1 MKKLLLVLLL
11 IYHGYSFATLSVEAD
26 RKTALLGETF
36 RLIFTLDSQ
45 EQTISPD
52 LRPLKKDFTIVG
64 TESNLSYTIVN
75 GKAQGSSQWIILLSA
90 NKTGLLKIPPIQIGN
105 QKSPEI
111 SIEVSR
117 HQLSDPDKVLS
128 DGPSSEVMLKTEAS
142 PSKDVFVNQQII
154 YTVKLYN
161 SQRLLDA
168 EYEAPK
174 IADALVV
181 TLGDSHRSETVLNG
195 RNYIVEEQRYAIF
208 PQKSGDLKIISPFF
222 RALLFDAVP
231 RRIIVHD
238 KPIHL
243 TVKPAPVMSDVNKA
257 VFLAKQ
263 LSLTEMYGTE
273 QKSFSQGDTL
283 VREVT
288 LQASGVPAEL
298 LPTIPFEK
306 SDAFSV
312 YSEKP
317 ELKNSANQNDLI
329 GRAVVKATYL
339 LNKSGAITIP
349 ALEITWFNTE
359 TGKEVVSRLPERVI
373 QVKASARKKDQVA
386 PSNLIKSQT
395 KTPALTVKKLA
406 DRTVISKPIK
416 WVSIVGIGFLFIL
429 LIIFILYV
437 LNKYP
442 IRKKSAKRLA
452 LKRVHAACIHH
463 SPTKAEVALLYFA
476 KIYWPGVDVLNLHQL
491 AQLVHDASLKKQ
503 LLLLSEALYGKKG
516 QQWQG
521 DHLWQCLQAF
531 VHLKKTRKKKGKSL
545 PPINPS

>member
-11 IYHGYSFATLSVEAD
+11 ICHGYSFATLSVDTD

-45 EQTISPD
+45 EQTMSPD

-64 TESNLSYTIVN
+64 TENSLSYTIVN

-90 NKTGLLKIPPIQIGN
+90 NKTGILKIPPIQIGN

-117 HQLSDPDKVLS
+117 NQLSDPDKVLS
-128 DGPSSEVMLKTEAS
+128 DGTSSEVMLKTEAS

-243 TVKPAPVMSDVNKA
+243 MVKPAPIMSDVNKA
-257 VFLAKQ
+257 AFLAKQ
-263 LSLTEMYGTE
+263 LSLTEVYGTE

-298 LPTIPFEK
+298 LPSIPFEK

-329 GRAVVKATYL
+329 GRSVVKATYL

-349 ALEITWFNTE
+349 ALEIRWFNTE

-373 QVKASARKKDQVA
+373 QVKANVRKKDSVV
-386 PSNLIKSQT
+386 PSNLPKNQT
-395 KTPALTVKKLA
+395 KASAFTIKNLAARPA
-406 DRTVISKPIK
+406 ISKPFQ
-416 WVSIVGIGFLFIL
+416 WVSMVGIGFLLTL

-437 LNKYP
+437 LNKHP
-442 IRKKSAKRLA
+442 IRKKSAQRLA
-452 LKRVHAACIHH
+452 LKRVHAACIDH
-463 SPTKAEVALLYFA
+463 SPTNAEAALLYFA

-491 AQLVHDASLKKQ
+491 ARFVHDASLKKE

-516 QQWQG
+516 HQWQG
-521 DHLWQCLQAF
+521 DHLWQCLHAF